1 MVIEIY
7 DDLVAISGN
16 LHLKSILGHVIL
28 RILVTSY
35 FSFRDVIFQ
44 SVEKSL
50 LKPVIVDF
58 YLAQD
63 SNFLWE

>member
-35 FSFRDVIFQ
+35 FSFRDV
-44 SVEKSL
+44 SVEK
-50 LKPVIVDF
+50 PTVAQTRNRDF

-63 SNFLWE
+63 SNFLWG